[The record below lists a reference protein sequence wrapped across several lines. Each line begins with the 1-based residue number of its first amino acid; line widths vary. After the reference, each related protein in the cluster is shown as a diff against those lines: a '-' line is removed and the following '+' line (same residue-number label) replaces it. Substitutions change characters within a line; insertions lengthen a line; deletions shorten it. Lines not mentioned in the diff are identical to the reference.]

1 MPHRKKRLK
10 LLWKHDPMTGMR
22 ATAANV
28 VALGFMPQAMRTL
41 TPVANPDLARILELA
56 RRVVPGLCG
65 EQCHDDIPMSEE
77 GQASILSIALSEHW
91 RVAHREAGPHYA
103 ALRCWG
109 LAIWQPIY
117 LSVIAA
123 HLDTHVPQLSGLA
136 QPVVD
141 GFPQKFRLPIH
152 APVGGTLAQR
162 MTQASAEVRQ
172 FCRTMRV
179 ALMPRVGLHD
189 SAADR
194 LQAECVLGALL
205 LVHRYNGAMAEE
217 AVIAFG
223 EEWLR
228 QLGIAGGCHF
238 FVYRARDGTSS
249 LALDRQVCCHH
260 FRRHDGEK
268 CSTCP
273 KLSLDTRIARL
284 LADQS

>member
-1 MPHRKKRLK
+1 
-10 LLWKHDPMTGMR
+10 MTGLR
-22 ATAANV
+22 VTASNV
-28 VALGFMPQAMRTL
+28 VVLGFKPQAVRAL
-41 TPVANPDLARILELA
+41 PVSNPELERILELA

-65 EQCHDDIPMSEE
+65 EQCCNEMPISDEA
-77 GQASILSIALSEHW
+77 QASILSMALSEHW
-91 RVAHREAGPHYA
+91 RIAHREAGPHYA

-117 LSVIAA
+117 LSVVAA
-123 HLDTHVPQLSGLA
+123 HLDTHVPLLSGFE

-152 APVGGTLAQR
+152 APVGGTLSQR
-162 MTQASAEVRQ
+162 MLHASVELRL
-172 FCRTMRV
+172 FCDAMRT

-205 LVHRYNGAMAEE
+205 LVRRYDRTMTDPE
-217 AVIAFG
+217 VIAVG
-223 EEWLR
+223 EEWLK

-260 FRRHDGEK
+260 FRRRDGEK